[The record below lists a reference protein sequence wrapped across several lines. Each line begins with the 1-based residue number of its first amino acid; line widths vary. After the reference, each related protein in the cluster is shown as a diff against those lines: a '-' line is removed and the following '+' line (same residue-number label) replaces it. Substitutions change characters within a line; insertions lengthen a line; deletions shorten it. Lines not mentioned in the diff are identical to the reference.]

1 MRSGLGTAALLAAP
15 LALAWALGATAATE
29 PTPERQAEL
38 RYMVRQDCGSCH
50 GLRLKGG
57 LGPAILPEN
66 LKGKSSEALARVI
79 LEGVP
84 GTAMPPW
91 RPILAEDEA
100 AWIARS
106 LQKGLSDAP

>member
-1 MRSGLGTAALLAAP
+1 MRSRIGALALLSVP
-15 LALAWALGATAATE
+15 LAFAWAVGARAVAE
-29 PTPERQAEL
+29 PTPARQAEL
-38 RYMVRQDCGSCH
+38 AYIVRQDCGSCH
-50 GLRLKGG
+50 GLRFKGG

-66 LKGKSSEALARVI
+66 LKGKSTEALARVI

-106 LQKGLSDAP
+106 LQKGFPDAP